1 MESRQ
6 LGFGFGRVEGVEI
19 TDVGRKWLADNFPEP
34 GSPLTRAYGRAS
46 SARPRRRTGAME
58 PGTVSYYRV
67 DTPATATSVQL
78 RFASSTGNALPSS
91 LRPQIAIFRLP
102 R

>member
-1 MESRQ
+1 
-6 LGFGFGRVEGVEI
+6 
-19 TDVGRKWLADNFPEP
+19 
-34 GSPLTRAYGRAS
+34 
-46 SARPRRRTGAME
+46 ME